1 MKKILLFLAAF
12 PSILSVSCDLN
23 ADNQAVKNKAALETP
38 KGKYSYAIGN
48 DVGKSVKRQM
58 DAMETD
64 LDYSLILQGIKDQ
77 FDTTKPALMND
88 SEATAA
94 LRDFILEMQ
103 KAHFTKDSIAR
114 AQTAAENLIKQTAFL
129 EKNKAE
135 AGVITTESG
144 LQYTIV
150 TEGKGQTAK
159 DGDTVVVHY
168 TGAFLDGAEF
178 DSSIRRNQ
186 PLSEVLT
193 EGKFIKGWIEILSLM
208 NKGQKVK
215 VWIPSSL
222 AYGEFGGPVIPGNT
236 LLVFDMELLD
246 IKPAK

>member
-1 MKKILLFLAAF
+1 MKKILLSLAAF
-12 PSILSVSCDLN
+12 TSIISMSCDLN
-23 ADNQAVKNKAALETP
+23 ADNQAVKNKAALETQ
-38 KGKYSYAIGN
+38 KGKHSYAIGN

-58 DAMETD
+58 DAMEAD
-64 LDYSLILQGIKDQ
+64 LDYALILQGIKDKL
-77 FDTTKPALMND
+77 DTTKPALMSD
-88 SEATAA
+88 SEATVA
-94 LRDFILEMQ
+94 LNEFIMEMQ
-103 KAHFTKDSIAR
+103 RAYITKDSIAR
-114 AQTAAENLIKQTAFL
+114 AKVAAENLVKQTEFL

-144 LQYTIV
+144 LQYTTV

-168 TGAFLDGAEF
+168 AGAFLDGSEF
-178 DSSIRRNQ
+178 DSSFKRNQ
-186 PLSEVLT
+186 PLSEVLA
-193 EGKFIKGWIEILSLM
+193 EGKFIKGWIEMLSLM

-222 AYGEFGGPVIPGNT
+222 AYGENGGPVIPGNT